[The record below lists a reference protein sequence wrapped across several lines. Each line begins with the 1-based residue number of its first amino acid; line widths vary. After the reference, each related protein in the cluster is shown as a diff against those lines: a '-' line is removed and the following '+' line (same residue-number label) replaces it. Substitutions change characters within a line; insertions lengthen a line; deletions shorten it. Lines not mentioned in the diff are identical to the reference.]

1 MQIPPH
7 SSDCF
12 RNYLVLLDRD
22 NMRAFAQISRRERWD
37 CPACAAKKIGKV
49 TEHLVARSETLCWGP
64 YSKAKVLNAQRKRI
78 GYLSI
83 GFVDDVR
90 MLVAAS
96 HLYEPAKP
104 SLQVIE
110 ELVEHTT
117 TRQVSRLGWSDNW
130 RPPPSKDPNRWDVVD
145 SKCDDLARV
154 NAAIERAGCVDGKI
168 VGKSTI
174 EVKAIIE
181 QILNGVSFNSGK

>member
-1 MQIPPH
+1 MFPM
-7 SSDCF
+7 
-12 RNYLVLLDRD
+12 LT
-22 NMRAFAQISRRERWD
+22 RRERWD
-37 CPACAAKKIGKV
+37 CPACAVVKIGRVSK
-49 TEHLVARSETLCWGP
+49 HLLARCETLCWGP
-64 YSKAKVLNAQRKRI
+64 YSLAKVKNAQRKGI
-78 GYLSI
+78 GYLSV

-96 HLYEPAKP
+96 HLYEPKP

-110 ELVEHTT
+110 ELVEHTS

-130 RPPPSKDPNRWDVVD
+130 RPPEDGNPERWDVID